1 MAILYQYNTLREL
14 EATFSRQTPLVD
26 ISMSD
31 YTRLMDEAK
40 ILPDIANIMWME
52 YASINKTI
60 TKEEVMELLGLH
72 PDVNEVVETFFEESS
87 VLKVRSLIACGPRQM
102 RFLVVID
109 DDYCVEIS
117 HTVNN
122 CSSDVLDPDLVKS

>member
-87 VLKVRSLIACGPRQM
+87 VLKVRSLVACDPR
-102 RFLVVID
+102 R
-109 DDYCVEIS
+109 
-117 HTVNN
+117 
-122 CSSDVLDPDLVKS
+122 

>member
-14 EATFSRQTPLVD
+14 EATFSRQAPLVD

-52 YASINKTI
+52 YASINKRI

-72 PDVNEVVETFFEESS
+72 PNVNAVVETFFEESS
-87 VLKVRSLIACGPRQM
+87 VLKVR
-102 RFLVVID
+102 RFLSVA
-109 DDYCVEIS
+109 
-117 HTVNN
+117 
-122 CSSDVLDPDLVKS
+122 LVDKCAVSL